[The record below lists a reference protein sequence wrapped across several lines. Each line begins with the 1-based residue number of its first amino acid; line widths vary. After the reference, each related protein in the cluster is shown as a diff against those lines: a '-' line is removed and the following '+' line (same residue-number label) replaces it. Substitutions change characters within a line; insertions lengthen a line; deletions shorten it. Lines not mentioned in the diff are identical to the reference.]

1 VGRFNLKKLN
11 HMQDTEE
18 YQIKISNRSAA
29 LESLVDNV
37 DISRAWESIR

>member
-29 LESLVDNV
+29 VENLNENA
-37 DISRAWESIR
+37 DIITD